1 MKEVRT
7 ESRHR
12 TQHAGGR
19 QSSAMER
26 HTDNGTSPFNPTH
39 AATVVPVGFRPLPDI
54 EAAPAAH
61 HLGYLREERFIIA
74 AYHPEADAVIWKDG
88 RQSGFGEGGWDYYF
102 YAILPVA
109 EELQA
114 DLTDQEHIGQDVL
127 VLDRQSGIIYIAPRL
142 CAEEFLATAI
152 GLEPPQRRCMCA
164 RPLGG
169 AVDCTTCPAFRRKAS
184 DQGSPE
190 SRAAGGRP
198 V

>member
-1 MKEVRT
+1 MEKHT
-7 ESRHR
+7 ENDTSKSGPPP
-12 TQHAGGR
+12 AGLI
-19 QSSAMER
+19 
-26 HTDNGTSPFNPTH
+26 
-39 AATVVPVGFRPLPDI
+39 VPAGFRPLPDM

-102 YAILPVA
+102 RRLLPLA
-109 EELQA
+109 RRFQA

-127 VLDRQSGIIYIAPRL
+127 VLDRQSGTVYIAPRP

-152 GLEPPQRRCMCA
+152 GREPPQRRCMCA

-169 AVDCTTCPAFRRKAS
+169 AVDCTTCPAFRRNAPDQAP
-184 DQGSPE
+184 DQGSHGSPT
-190 SRAAGGRP
+190 AGGRP